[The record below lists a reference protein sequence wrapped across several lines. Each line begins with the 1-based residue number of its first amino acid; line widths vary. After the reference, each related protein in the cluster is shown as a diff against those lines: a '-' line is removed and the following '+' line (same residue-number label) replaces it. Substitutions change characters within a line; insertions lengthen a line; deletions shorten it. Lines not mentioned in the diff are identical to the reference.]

1 MGSQQSIP
9 LASYEEIIKYRSS
22 SILINTLPPTQQ
34 LCLIQ
39 GTVPADQ
46 EETTLNALID
56 SCQFS
61 QRVIIYGRNCT
72 DRTPYRKLEQLLKL
86 GFSRVAIYPGG
97 ILEWLLLQD
106 AYGKKGFGT
115 TGTVEDILRFGPMH
129 N

>member
-9 LASYEEIIKYRSS
+9 LASYEEIIKYGSS

-34 LCLIQ
+34 LCLIS
-39 GTVPADQ
+39 GTLSADQ
-46 EETTLNALID
+46 EESSLNALID
-56 SCQFS
+56 SGRFG

-97 ILEWLLLQD
+97 MLEWLLLQD

-115 TGTVEDILRFGPMH
+115 TGTVDDILRFGPTH